1 MKSAPPVT
9 TWLVRFID
17 AAGVF
22 QSRTFQNEDA
32 ARLFIDRVRRD
43 PAQEFRS
50 WAKVETRDLPDP
62 DLLGTLG

>member
-1 MKSAPPVT
+1 VKAASSVT

-32 ARLFIDRVRRD
+32 ARLFIDRLRRD
-43 PAQEFRS
+43 LAQEFRS

-62 DLLGTLG
+62 RLSG